1 MFKAETP
8 GPMKDSALT
17 PRITETARN
26 LWLVYLGIT
35 IACILSLK
43 WRA

>member
-1 MFKAETP
+1 
-8 GPMKDSALT
+8 MKDSALT

-35 IACILSLK
+35 AACILSLNVVGMT
-43 WRA
+43 WFDAV